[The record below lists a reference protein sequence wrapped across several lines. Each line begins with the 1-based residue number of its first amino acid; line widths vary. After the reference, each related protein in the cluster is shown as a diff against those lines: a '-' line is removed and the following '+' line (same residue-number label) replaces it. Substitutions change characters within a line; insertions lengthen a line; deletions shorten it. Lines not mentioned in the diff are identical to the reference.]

1 MTRSKLPTRP
11 SSTPASAARP
21 AIRCPRRHCSPRGS
35 RPPTLPSASAHL
47 SEVTGQPLDA
57 EPAGYT
63 DPVWSNLGAGFRDV
77 SGRTTAL
84 AVDGDTYYAGTADG
98 GVWKSGNAGRTWHS
112 IWDGQDTLSIGALL
126 VTSDHALWV
135 GTGEANTSSDSYL
148 GTGVYRSTDG
158 GRTFT
163 RVGGNQLIDRTSF
176 RLVDDGAGHVYAAT
190 NQGLY
195 RHSSRTV
202 SRQLDVGA
210 QA

>member
-1 MTRSKLPTRP
+1 M
-11 SSTPASAARP
+11 SAAALLAARQQ
-21 AIRCPRRHCSPRGS
+21 AAG
-35 RPPTLPSASAHL
+35 LPSASAHL

-195 RHSSRTV
+195 RHSSRT
-202 SRQLDVGA
+202 QPAVGRWCSSPTRTRRA
-210 QA
+210 RRTTPPSSPTSP